1 MMKSMKKSSRK
12 KWSELKKMVAKKSVG
27 KESVLKFTESSTKR
41 PPSSPRSSKRALKH
55 KSKFGNSCNN
65 PSSSRTWTSKTCH
78 ASSRQQKSTMF
89 NKIKQSFRKAS
100 KETLCMLFHRASMI
114 ATKSSMDKILTL
126 RHIRQAR
133 LSANFLWC
141 IMLQELLLLPA
152 KPMAHSSSLIDR
164 LSGISFKRLRSIKE
178 VITARFCPKLTFY
191 RTWIPM
197 KEIKFAM
204 LWDNKI
210 SEPMSTL
217 WSKDKLEINS
227 TLLLRANASP
237 RKKKAVPQFKKF
249 SSTNLANIL
258 AKLP

>member
-12 KWSELKKMVAKKSVG
+12 KWSELKKMVAKKSVD
-27 KESVLKFTESSTKR
+27 KESVLRFTESSTKR
-41 PPSSPRSSKRALKH
+41 PRSSPRSSKRVLKR
-55 KSKFGNSCNN
+55 KNKFENFCNN
-65 PSSSRTWTSKTCH
+65 PSSSRIWTSKTCH

-89 NKIKQSFRKAS
+89 NKIRQSFQKAS

-114 ATKSSMDKILTL
+114 AIKSSMDKILTL

-152 KPMAHSSSLIDR
+152 KPMARSSNLIDR
-164 LSGISFKRLRSIKE
+164 LSGISFKRLQSIKE
-178 VITARFCPKLTFY
+178 VITARFCPKSTFY
-191 RTWIPM
+191 LTWIPM
-197 KEIKFAM
+197 KGIKFAM

-217 WSKDKLEINS
+217 WNKDKLEINS

-237 RKKKAVPQFKKF
+237 RKKKAAPQFKKS